1 MQISVNLQG
10 KFLSPIF
17 ITIIILSCIL
27 GLIIYILLKNR
38 KKIIKEDN
46 IEIKFVSRDIVKEI
60 KEKYIKELDKLE
72 SELQNG
78 VMKQRKAYQKLSKV
92 IRYFVFEMTNIK
104 VQNYTLEEIEKLK
117 MQVLYELVKEYYTP
131 EFAKESI
138 GDINSAIEKT
148 RKVILKW
155 N

>member
-46 IEIKFVSRDIVKEI
+46 IKIKFVSRDIVKEI

-78 VMKQRKAYQKLSKV
+78 VMKQRRAYQKLSKV